1 MNYNKVIIAG
11 NLTRDVELTATKTGT
26 NVANITIAVNETI
39 ISNGEKQTKTSFI
52 SCTAFGKTAENIAKY
67 FSKGKPIF
75 IDGRLQQEV
84 WEDKD
89 GKKNTKTKVVIEKFE
104 FIGTRDT
111 TEKQNNTF
119 EKSVSEQKGINT
131 QVEDDIPF

>member
-26 NVANITIAVNETI
+26 SIANITIAVNETI
-39 ISNGEKQTKTSFI
+39 VSNGEKQTKANFF
-52 SCTAFGKTAENIAKY
+52 SCTAFGKTAENISKY
-67 FSKGKPIF
+67 FAKGKPIF
-75 IDGRLQQEV
+75 IEGRLQQEV
-84 WEDKD
+84 WETD
-89 GKKNTKTKVVIEKFE
+89 GKKNSKTKIVVDKFE
-104 FIGTRDT
+104 FIGNRDA

-131 QVEDDIPF
+131 QAEDDIPF